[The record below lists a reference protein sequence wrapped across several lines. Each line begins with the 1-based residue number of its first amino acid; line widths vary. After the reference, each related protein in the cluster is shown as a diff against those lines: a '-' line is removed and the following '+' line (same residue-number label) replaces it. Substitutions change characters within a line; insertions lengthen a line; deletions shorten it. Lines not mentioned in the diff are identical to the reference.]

1 MDGLAAAPPIGD
13 PTYASARRGLALN
26 ADTTLKLESTFALH
40 PRLTTLHAMYRA
52 KEAIVLHAMGT
63 PYRERSHFDAQ
74 NVLETGAQKPFA
86 RSEGWL
92 NAALQALPRG
102 AADQRAELGIA
113 LAPQAPLIL
122 QGRAPVATWSPS
134 PMRDADDDTIAR
146 LMALYAQ
153 RDAALS
159 QALISARAANDV
171 AAESGMSDM
180 GANARRAPR
189 AIAPLATTAAN
200 FLKQTNGPITCV
212 IEMGGWDTHA
222 NQGTDTGLFATN
234 MTNLDNGLAA
244 LKTGLGATWRDTVV
258 IVMTEFGR
266 TVSANGN
273 RGTDHGTG
281 MAGFLCGGA
290 VAGGRVIADWPGL
303 GAGQLLDNR
312 DLRPTQDLRAILAG
326 VLQAH
331 LQVPAAALG
340 KSVFPELAAPA
351 VAGLVNA

>member
-1 MDGLAAAPPIGD
+1 
-13 PTYASARRGLALN
+13 
-26 ADTTLKLESTFALH
+26 
-40 PRLTTLHAMYRA
+40 
-52 KEAIVLHAMGT
+52 
-63 PYRERSHFDAQ
+63 
-74 NVLETGAQKPFA
+74 
-86 RSEGWL
+86 
-92 NAALQALPRG
+92 
-102 AADQRAELGIA
+102 
-113 LAPQAPLIL
+113 
-122 QGRAPVATWSPS
+122 
-134 PMRDADDDTIAR
+134 
-146 LMALYAQ
+146 
-153 RDAALS
+153 
-159 QALISARAANDV
+159 
-171 AAESGMSDM
+171 
-180 GANARRAPR
+180 
-189 AIAPLATTAAN
+189 
-200 FLKQTNGPITCV
+200 
-212 IEMGGWDTHA
+212 
-222 NQGTDTGLFATN
+222 

-281 MAGFLCGGA
+281 MAAFLCGGA